1 MNFTTKKDK
10 QAVIR
15 AFSKQYKHM
24 RKKEKS
30 ELLSRLVVITGYSRK
45 HLMEI
50 LPNSSKVRER
60 KKRIQESQYMQI
72 IKSLRTLWAVSNY
85 ACGKRLKPLI
95 PSLIAALRRHK
106 ELIVFPE
113 ERKLLLQ
120 ISSATIDR
128 LLTHDRKRINIKGR
142 SRTKPGSLL
151 KHQIPIKMWTD
162 WDNAK
167 VGFLEI
173 DSVHH
178 CGISLFGDYIFTLD
192 TTDVAT
198 GWNECCAHLGKGEY
212 RTLQALETVRR
223 RLPFPLLGIDFDCG
237 GEFVNWHLVRYCQ
250 NNKITYTR
258 ARETIKNDQ
267 AYIEQ
272 QNYSVVRRFVGY
284 QRLDTEKQLEI
295 LNKLYELLSD
305 YQNFFQPVMRLKTKV
320 RDGARVKRI
329 YDTPLTAYQRV
340 LKRKDIPKETKQN
353 LRERYKK
360 LNPKKLLLEITNLG
374 KKLAER

>member
-1 MNFTTKKDK
+1 MTRKDK
-10 QAVIR
+10 QTVVR
-15 AFSKQYKHM
+15 AFSHQYKKSG
-24 RKKEKS
+24 KKGKS
-30 ELLSRLVVITGYSRK
+30 DILTRLTQTTGYSRK

-50 LPNSSKVRER
+50 LPDPPKI
-60 KKRIQESQYMQI
+60 KRRIKRRRPSRYIQILQP
-72 IKSLRTLWAVSNY
+72 LRRIWAVSNY
-85 ACGKRLKPLI
+85 ACGSRLKPII
-95 PSLIAALRRHK
+95 PSYIAALRRHR
-106 ELIVFPE
+106 ELIVTPV

-128 LLTHDRKRINIKGR
+128 MLTHDRKRINIKGR

-167 VGFLEI
+167 PGFLEI

-178 CGISLFGDYIFTLD
+178 CGSSLFGDYVYTLD

-198 GWNECCAHLGKGEY
+198 GWNECCAHLGRGEY
-212 RTLQALETVRR
+212 RTIQALDTIRG

-237 GEFVNWHLVRYCQ
+237 GEFVNWHLIRYCDR
-250 NNKITYTR
+250 NRITYTR

-267 AYIEQ
+267 PYIEQ

-284 QRLDTEKQLEI
+284 QRLDTEKQLETV
-295 LNKLYELLSD
+295 NKLYRLLSD

-320 RDGARVKRI
+320 RDGARVTRK
-329 YDTPLTAYQRV
+329 YDTPLTGYQRV
-340 LKRKDIPKETKQN
+340 LKRRDIPRETKQK

-360 LNPKKLLLEITNLG
+360 LNPKKLLLEITKLG
-374 KKLAER
+374 KKLSEK